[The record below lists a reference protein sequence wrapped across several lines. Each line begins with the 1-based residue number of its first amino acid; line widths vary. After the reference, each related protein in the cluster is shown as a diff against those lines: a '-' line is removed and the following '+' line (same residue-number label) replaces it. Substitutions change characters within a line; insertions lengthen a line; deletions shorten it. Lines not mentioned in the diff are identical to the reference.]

1 MKAEVMVSILLGAGI
16 LIFGASAITC
26 WKGEVTKTYNCYWDA
41 SYLFFTSL
49 LCLALAKI
57 WPWGGV

>member
-1 MKAEVMVSILLGAGI
+1 MVSILLGAGI
-16 LIFGASAITC
+16 LIFGASAMSC

-49 LCLALAKI
+49 LCLVLAKI